1 MSPEHRR
8 LTHALLLSLLIHTLL
23 LSLTFGGQGLW
34 LPGFGFPWQDR
45 RIEAPDL
52 RVVVVPAQV
61 TAAEPAVTPVAE
73 PLQQA
78 WVEQPV
84 ASGPALTP
92 SVSRAPTPRRTAA
105 AIVPEANP
113 RAEANPRTD
122 AATGAAP
129 AQMPLRADRPGDTA
143 PPPIPAP
150 AVIALARTD
159 EATWVVPAT
168 PAMPTPVIAAAPSA
182 SSPETAM
189 PSLRDAGDAA
199 RARIDQEAW
208 ERAVELAKLDP
219 SKQEGQRQAEQLEA
233 ARQDAARQE
242 AARAENARLEAERQE
257 AARQAADLQEAAR
270 QVAARQEAARLEAAR
285 LEAERQEAAR
295 VEAARVDE
303 AAQVEAAR
311 VEAARVEAARVEAA
325 RVEAARVE
333 AARVEAARVE
343 AARVE
348 AARVEAARVEA
359 ARVEAARV
367 EAARVEAARVEA
379 ARVEAAR
386 VEAARVEA
394 ARVEAARVEVAQE
407 AAARREAALRAI
419 GRQLDEEAAR
429 REAATAAARLAPSS
443 SSARRYWLFG
453 RTDPNAELILY
464 AEAWSRKIQ
473 LNMTF
478 DMVREA
484 AKQPHT
490 DPLVTVAIRSDG
502 SVESVTFVLSS
513 GVAAIDEAIRRIVDS
528 QKPYQAFPPGLAR
541 EFDVILIRRTW
552 YFDTAIRLY

>member
-1 MSPEHRR
+1 MSPRCFGKVMTGGPVRSTGAQDMVPSCPAPAAVPEQRRRSTLEFHRFQRRADSQRMSPERRR
-8 LTHALLLSLLIHTLL
+8 LTYALLLSLLIHTLL

-45 RIEAPDL
+45 RIEVPDL

-61 TAAEPAVTPVAE
+61 TAAEPAVAPVAE

-199 RARIDQEAW
+199 RARIDQEAG

-257 AARQAADLQEAAR
+257 AARQEAATRKRRHDRRRHGRRRQRTGGRTARPTQEAAR
-270 QVAARQEAARLEAAR
+270 QEASDAHGGGTAGSRTAGGRTAGGRTGRGRTAGGRTAGGRTEEAARAR
-285 LEAERQEAAR
+285 TRHVRRPHGRRPHGSGGRTQSRPRR
-295 VEAARVDE
+295 VEAAHGRRPHGRRPHGRRPHGRRPHGRRPHGRRPHE
-303 AAQVEAAR
+303 L
-311 VEAARVEAARVEAA
+311 
-325 RVEAARVE
+325 
-333 AARVEAARVE
+333 
-343 AARVE
+343 
-348 AARVEAARVEA
+348 
-359 ARVEAARV
+359 
-367 EAARVEAARVEA
+367 
-379 ARVEAAR
+379 
-386 VEAARVEA
+386 
-394 ARVEAARVEVAQE
+394 EAARVEVAQE

-429 REAATAAARLAPSS
+429 REAATAAARLSPSLDPRRAAHVDTGS
-443 SSARRYWLFG
+443 SVALTPTRNSSCTRKPGPG
-453 RTDPNAELILY
+453 R
-464 AEAWSRKIQ
+464 
-473 LNMTF
+473 
-478 DMVREA
+478 
-484 AKQPHT
+484 
-490 DPLVTVAIRSDG
+490 
-502 SVESVTFVLSS
+502 SS
-513 GVAAIDEAIRRIVDS
+513 
-528 QKPYQAFPPGLAR
+528 
-541 EFDVILIRRTW
+541 
-552 YFDTAIRLY
+552 